1 MTGVRPAI
9 VVSLPARSAAEAVP
23 QIVEARSAGA
33 DAAEIRIDRWPPEE
47 RARLRDLFPSSLP
60 LIATLRS
67 ARDGGSGPDGPA
79 ERAPLL
85 LSYAALPFRW
95 IDLEHGRDDGLV
107 DRLPPTETL
116 GRVISCHL
124 RDDELLD
131 WPRRWLELSS
141 VRGIGKLV
149 VPASVPIALGEM
161 LPKLLGPRDEPVVV
175 HTTGPSGPLLRA
187 FARRLGSPLVFAALP
202 EGNGRAPVEPS
213 QIPVDRLR
221 RYLEAPGEAPMFAVA
236 GRPIAHSR
244 SPAIHSTWM
253 ETDGRAGLYVPLEF
267 ASDDEF
273 LESIPLLAANGFRG
287 LNVTHPLKAAAFEAA
302 TDAGPGATACG
313 VANCL
318 TLRDGEVLA
327 ENTDLVAILRRL
339 EELRES
345 GPWDGRSIV
354 VLGAG
359 GAARATLAAARA
371 LSIPATVVARRSEA
385 AAALAKAFG
394 ASSETVVRP
403 NSGTLIVH
411 ASSAGREGAGP
422 LDPVLARAIVGG
434 GVVLDWVYAPSGST
448 VRDAA
453 SSAGAAYED
462 GWRLF
467 VYQAAASYALW
478 WGEEPSKELVDR
490 AIVEGGCAA

>member
-1 MTGVRPAI
+1 MTGSRPAI
-9 VVSLPARSAAEAVP
+9 VVSLPARSVAEAVP

-33 DAAEIRIDRWPPEE
+33 DAAEIRIDRWPPAEQ
-47 RARLRDLFPSSLP
+47 ARLRDLFPSSLP
-60 LIATLRS
+60 LLATLRS
-67 ARDGGSGPDGPA
+67 RREGGLGPDAPA
-79 ERAPLL
+79 DRAPLL
-85 LSYAALPFRW
+85 LRYAAMPFRW
-95 IDLEHGRDDGLV
+95 IDLEHGRDDDLA

-116 GRVISCHL
+116 GRVVSCHL
-124 RDDELLD
+124 RGDELPD
-131 WPRRWLELSS
+131 WSRRWLELSS

-149 VPASVPIALGEM
+149 VPASVPVALGEM
-161 LPKLLGPRDEPVVV
+161 LPRLLGPRDGAVVV

-202 EGNGRAPVEPS
+202 EGNDRAPVEPS

-221 RYLEAPGEAPMFAVA
+221 RYLEAPGEAPLFAVV

-244 SPAIHSTWM
+244 SPAVHSAWM
-253 ETDGRAGLYVPLEF
+253 HAEGRAGLYLPLEF
-267 ASDDEF
+267 ATDEEF

-287 LNVTHPLKAAAFEAA
+287 LNVTHPLKPAAFEAA
-302 TDAGPGATACG
+302 TEAGPGATACG

-339 EELRES
+339 GELRES

-359 GAARATLAAARA
+359 GAARATLAAARE
-371 LSIPATVVARRSEA
+371 LSIPATVVARRSDA
-385 AAALAKAFG
+385 AMTLAEAFG
-394 ASSETVVRP
+394 ANADLSTAPSSGALV
-403 NSGTLIVH
+403 VH
-411 ASSAGREGAGP
+411 ASSAGRDGAGP
-422 LDPVLARAIVGG
+422 LDPSLASAVGRG
-434 GVVLDWVYAPSGST
+434 CGVLDWVYAPAEPT

-453 SSAGAAYED
+453 ISARVSYED

-467 VYQAAASYALW
+467 VYQAAASYGLW
-478 WGEEPSKELVDR
+478 WGEEPATDLVDR